1 MSLFRRF
8 REAISA
14 SENQADLDPHAWQ
27 LPSSFSTPKPGGK
40 QTIIPSPRI
49 FASALIP
56 RVPQAGNLETALAY
70 PDIGHAAVHLALL
83 ECFWSL
89 RLSANALD
97 IEVDRPPAYE
107 EKPRTTLTTAPAS
120 LPKSQRWNLLVD
132 LAVARFTAWWSNIDD
147 VLRHA
152 TAYAHHG
159 SDKVAVQLTKDYLP
173 PLDVL
178 LIWYAFM
185 LDTDSYNQCRSRMPQ
200 IQHLSFPW
208 PAIRD
213 AIDMEKMHFVLPRGA
228 QALFSN
234 LSGQSAD
241 ILTYLKNPPAY
252 SAPGVLPVEVDLAAE
267 VKKYENFID
276 KAHTLLWIRAPSL
289 NGSLSRAS
297 EDYLEFQLREAIPG
311 KPQADL
317 AFGIELL
324 WQTHRLFPSQ
334 YDVFVGEIGSDQQS
348 SDVKGLEPQTRRVSL
363 GKADPHLESIQCL
376 CWTCERIRDDIPT
389 FVHSSPLNASS
400 SSTTPA
406 KDIPSQLSCL
416 SSDQIR
422 LIQNDVGFY
431 TAVEDA
437 RRRHKTL
444 PTRPPT
450 EAEREVERRVKERQ
464 KELGYLPGLNDYVE
478 VLPDG
483 TRKIRTQKQ
492 TIPYGNIAGI

>member
-8 REAISA
+8 REAIST
-14 SENQADLDPHAWQ
+14 SENQADLDPHTWQ

-40 QTIIPSPRI
+40 QTVIPDPRL

-56 RVPQAGNLETALAY
+56 RVPQAGNLESALAY

-89 RLSANALD
+89 RLSASALD
-97 IEVDRPPAYE
+97 IEVDQPPAYE
-107 EKPRTTLTTAPAS
+107 EKPRTTLTTAPTS

-178 LIWYAFM
+178 LVWYAFM
-185 LDTDSYNQCRSRMPQ
+185 LDADSYNQCRSRMPQ
-200 IQHLSFPW
+200 INQLSFPW

-213 AIDMEKMHFVLPRGA
+213 AIDMEKMQFELPRGA

-252 SAPGVLPVEVDLAAE
+252 SDPGVLPVEVDLAAE
-267 VKKYENFID
+267 VKKYENLID

-289 NGSLSRAS
+289 KGSLSRAS
-297 EDYLEFQLREAIPG
+297 EDYMEFQLSGKAPG
-311 KPQADL
+311 EHQADL
-317 AFGIELL
+317 AFGVELL

-334 YDVFVGEIGSDQQS
+334 YDIFIDEIGSGKQS
-348 SDVKGLEPQTRRVSL
+348 SDVKSLESQSHSVSP
-363 GKADPHLESIQCL
+363 GVADSHLESAQCL

-389 FVHSSPLNASS
+389 FVHRPPPSASLSSA
-400 SSTTPA
+400 TPQ
-406 KDIPSQLSCL
+406 KDTKSQLSCL
-416 SSDQIR
+416 SPDQIR
-422 LIQNDVGFY
+422 HIQNDLGFY

-450 EAEREVERRVKERQ
+450 EAEKEAERRVKERQ
-464 KELGYLPGLNDYVE
+464 KELGYLPGLNEYVE

-483 TRKIRTQKQ
+483 TRKIRTQKHY
-492 TIPYGNIAGI
+492 IPYGKMAGI